1 MTESEIIQQPTSFN
15 VLLIGDSCVDEY
27 FIGSCERLS
36 PEAPVPVLKIKN
48 HYTTNGMASNV
59 LANFRALGWD
69 PDFVTNEGI
78 IKKTR
83 YIDSKSGQHLL
94 RVDDE
99 PNIPLWDGKT
109 NLPLS
114 KYDVIVISD
123 YNKGFLSY
131 VDIERILAQ
140 ASGPVFIDTKK
151 NNLSRFKGSIIK
163 INETEYKNR
172 ISDYKNLIVTLGSE
186 GAMYHNKVYPA
197 RQVDV
202 VDVCGAGDTFFASL
216 VFAYMHTKRLDK
228 AIEFANKAG
237 SISVQ
242 HRGNYTPSLYEIQH
256 A

>member
-1 MTESEIIQQPTSFN
+1 MTESVIIQQPISFN
-15 VLLIGDSCVDEY
+15 VLLIGDSCLDEY
-27 FIGSCERLS
+27 YIGSCERLS
-36 PEAPVPVLKIKN
+36 PEAPVPVLKIKS

-69 PDFVTNEGI
+69 PDFVTNDGI

-83 YIDSKSGQHLL
+83 YIDQKSGQHLL

-99 PNIPLWDGKT
+99 PSIPTWSG
-109 NLPLS
+109 NSPFPLE
-114 KYDVIVISD
+114 KYDAIVISD

-131 VDIERILAQ
+131 TDIERIISK

-151 NNLSRFKGSIIK
+151 TNLQRFKGSIIK
-163 INETEYKNR
+163 INETEFKSR
-172 ISDYKNLIVTLGSE
+172 LSDYKDLIVTLGSE
-186 GAMYHNKVYPA
+186 GARYHNKTYPT
-197 RQVDV
+197 RKVDV

-216 VFAYMHTKRLDK
+216 VFAYMHTKRLDH

-242 HRGNYTPSLYEIQH
+242 HRGNYTPSLYEIQN